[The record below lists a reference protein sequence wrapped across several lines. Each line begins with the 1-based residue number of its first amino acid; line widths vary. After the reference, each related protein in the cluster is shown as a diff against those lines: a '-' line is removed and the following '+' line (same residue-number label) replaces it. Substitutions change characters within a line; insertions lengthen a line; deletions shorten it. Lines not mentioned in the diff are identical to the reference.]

1 MQIYSVSNNLT
12 LQQKPQFK
20 SAYPVYH
27 WVAETNGSYAP
38 VVDAKLTKALQR
50 TLVSVLNKT
59 KKASYGYLERL
70 ANRVSD
76 MDMDYKRMSLVR
88 SFFNKKGG
96 YKKETNQ
103 FVPISYLISGD
114 DVDLFEE
121 LYAKFI
127 GTAKALSPRK
137 HGRLSSAESE
147 IAVENYKR
155 GGLKFV
161 NDKNKR
167 IVDENGM
174 EYALHT
180 KFEVVRGKKSG
191 KVNGYKLV
199 DAKFCPQKGPENP
212 FVRTGYLA
220 ESDLK

>member
-1 MQIYSVSNNLT
+1 MQIQSVSNNSSLI
-12 LQQKPQFK
+12 QKPQFK
-20 SAYPVYH
+20 AAYPVYH

-38 VVDAKLTKALQR
+38 VIDAKLTKSLQR

-59 KKASYGYLERL
+59 KKTSFNFLERI
-70 ANRVSD
+70 ANRISE
-76 MDMDYKRMSLVR
+76 MDKDYKRMSLVR
-88 SFFNKKGG
+88 SYFNKKGG
-96 YKKETNQ
+96 YKKDSNK
-103 FVPISYLISGD
+103 FLPISYLISGN

-121 LYAKFI
+121 SYAKLI
-127 GTAKALSPRK
+127 GTTKALSPRK
-137 HGRLSSAESE
+137 NGRLSSAESE
-147 IAVENYKR
+147 IAIENYKR
-155 GGLKFV
+155 GGLNFV
-161 NDKNKR
+161 NTKDKR

-191 KVNGYKLV
+191 KVSGYRLV
-199 DAKFCPQKGPENP
+199 DVKFCPQKGPENP